1 MEPRKIIHRF
11 LVTEKSSLMREA
23 GSMYAF
29 AVDKRAN
36 KYQIKDAVQILFSVE
51 VESVRTMV
59 MPGKVKRLGRFEG
72 KTSVWKKAI
81 VTLKGDQQIS
91 EFENL

>member
-1 MEPRKIIHRF
+1 MEPRKIIQRY
-11 LVTEKSSLMREA
+11 LVTEKSTLMKETGNR
-23 GSMYAF
+23 YAF

-36 KYQIKDAVQILFSVE
+36 KYQIRDAVEALFSVE

-59 MPGKVKRLGRFEG
+59 VPGKVKRLGRFEG
-72 KTSVWKKAI
+72 KTPVWKKAI